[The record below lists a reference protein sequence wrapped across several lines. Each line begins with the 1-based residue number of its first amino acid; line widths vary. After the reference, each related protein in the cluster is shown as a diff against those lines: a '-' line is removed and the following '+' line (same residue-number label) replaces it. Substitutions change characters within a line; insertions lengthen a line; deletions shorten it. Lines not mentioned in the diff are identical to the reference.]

1 MIGRIFYSLGF
12 GLFRILLSFTLVF
25 VPVFLV
31 FSSPNIIKKAFDKP
45 GNYASLPEVFYNES
59 SKQNMSDSLPLK
71 DPRVKDIFLSSFTSS
86 DAKYFVESITDGYY
100 DWLTSKVDSVK
111 YEVDLSKQNNDF
123 ANKIADYGLEKYQ
136 KLPQCYN
143 LPKGDSLF
151 TATCRSV
158 YVNTDRVKQNITD
171 SLADDSILPSKLN
184 QDYFS
189 NQTDMSKRYPQ
200 APHYFSLIKLAT
212 YSLIAAVLLVGLML
226 VLLSKRKVYSLYKI
240 FKSMIAAGVLV
251 AFIPVL
257 YKIVLPHLGFDL
269 FKPKNSD
276 ATISTLATN
285 LFGGLIN
292 EVFIYTLYF
301 SVGMVIVGLVGYLII
316 KSGFS
321 SFVEKDSKTLV

>member
-1 MIGRIFYSLGF
+1 
-12 GLFRILLSFTLVF
+12 
-25 VPVFLV
+25 
-31 FSSPNIIKKAFDKP
+31 
-45 GNYASLPEVFYNES
+45 
-59 SKQNMSDSLPLK
+59 
-71 DPRVKDIFLSSFTSS
+71 
-86 DAKYFVESITDGYY
+86 
-100 DWLTSKVDSVK
+100 
-111 YEVDLSKQNNDF
+111 
-123 ANKIADYGLEKYQ
+123 
-136 KLPQCYN
+136 
-143 LPKGDSLF
+143 
-151 TATCRSV
+151 
-158 YVNTDRVKQNITD
+158 
-171 SLADDSILPSKLN
+171 
-184 QDYFS
+184 
-189 NQTDMSKRYPQ
+189 MSKRYPQ

-212 YSLIAAVLLVGLML
+212 YSLIAGVLLVGLML

-240 FKSMIAAGVLV
+240 FKSMIAVGVLV